1 MKKDIETD
9 LISVIVPIFNVEA
22 YLRPCIESI
31 LASTYT
37 TLQIILVNDGS
48 TDHSGEICDEY
59 TRKDTRIEVIHQK
72 NAGLSPARN
81 SGMKAAKGKYISFI
95 DGDDYIHPQMYE
107 VLLEALQEGNYSF
120 SMILGKQVYDND
132 KSYSI
137 PSAYTKSI
145 LTQEIMIKS
154 LFNHIHPQQGIK
166 EVQAQVVWNKL
177 YKRELLDN
185 EQQAEVVRNIF
196 EWYLQGMSLGQIKR
210 RLEEN
215 QIKTASGKSVWSKSV
230 IQEMLCNEK
239 YMGDC
244 MLQKYFTEDFLT
256 GKKARN
262 TGQRDRYYVH
272 DSHQGIVSKE
282 KFLEVACEMNR
293 RKSMTVDADGNM
305 VKKNRKYNPQN
316 ILGNILEC
324 EECGA
329 TFRRR
334 TERGKVVY
342 RCATRIEKGREACKE
357 SPTIEE
363 EWIKTEIGKK
373 VCGEEY
379 DEEVVKKKVD
389 RALIGKDGEIKILF
403 V

>member
-185 EQQAEVVRNIF
+185 EFFQETGTEDTEFNCRIYQKSCQAVIIDIPMYYWVQHA
-196 EWYLQGMSLGQIKR
+196 LP
-210 RLEEN
+210 
-215 QIKTASGKSVWSKSV
+215 ASGTPYS
-230 IQEMLCNEK
+230 EK
-239 YMGDC
+239 
-244 MLQKYFTEDFLT
+244 T
-256 GKKARN
+256 KKAN
-262 TGQRDRYYVH
+262 SQRVP
-272 DSHQGIVSKE
+272 E
-282 KFLEVACEMNR
+282 KQTYPLSYKTFTPQFLLHSAPVQRIHETVR
-293 RKSMTVDADGNM
+293 DKST
-305 VKKNRKYNPQN
+305 KK
-316 ILGNILEC
+316 I
-324 EECGA
+324 
-329 TFRRR
+329 T
-334 TERGKVVY
+334 
-342 RCATRIEKGREACKE
+342 
-357 SPTIEE
+357 
-363 EWIKTEIGKK
+363 
-373 VCGEEY
+373 
-379 DEEVVKKKVD
+379 
-389 RALIGKDGEIKILF
+389 
-403 V
+403 